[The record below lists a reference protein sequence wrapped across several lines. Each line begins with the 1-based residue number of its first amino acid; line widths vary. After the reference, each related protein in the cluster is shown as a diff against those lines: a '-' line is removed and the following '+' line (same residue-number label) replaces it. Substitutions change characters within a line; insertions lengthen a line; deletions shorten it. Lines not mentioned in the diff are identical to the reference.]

1 MIDSV
6 WPAAKKCQFLQQVLL
21 LLLQVL
27 DSGDLEKTSF
37 SAGATCTGADVV
49 QLKFVQKYG
58 NAFVIAIAKE
68 HQIKLGTAKPG
79 KADNREVLGK
89 RELYFVKEERQ
100 WVLEKMLGHSSSSE
114 KYAVRIECRGRVTY
128 M

>member
-1 MIDSV
+1 M
-6 WPAAKKCQFLQQVLL
+6 LH
-21 LLLQVL
+21 
-27 DSGDLEKTSF
+27 SGSRHLEKTSF
-37 SAGATCTGADVV
+37 SAGATCTSAGVV

-58 NAFVIAIAKE
+58 NAFVTAIAKE

-89 RELYFVKEERQ
+89 RELYFVKDERQ

-114 KYAVRIECRGRVTY
+114 KYAVRIECRGGVTY

>member
-1 MIDSV
+1 MFGQLQKS
-6 WPAAKKCQFLQQVLL
+6 ASCSKCSS
-21 LLLQVL
+21 LLQVL
-27 DSGDLEKTSF
+27 NSGDLEKTSF
-37 SAGATCTGADVV
+37 SAGASAGVV

-58 NAFVIAIAKE
+58 NAFVTAIAKE

-89 RELYFVKEERQ
+89 RELYFVKDERQ